1 MKALVIGHNARSK
14 GAYSSILGQS
24 EYDYYSDIAKTI
36 SELVPTI
43 DIYERK
49 SDLNYV
55 REMSKVIQSINL
67 HNYDFVLELHFN
79 SASTPNANGCEV
91 LAHKNSHKG
100 QKLSKLFLDALT
112 KEYNL
117 KNRGI
122 INIESSNQRGGYGI
136 SKTNCPYILIEP
148 FFANN
153 KEAEKFK
160 DKEKFAKFLLK
171 FISEAK
177 LW

>member
-1 MKALVIGHNARSK
+1 MKVALVIGHNARSN

-24 EYDYYSDIAKTI
+24 EYDYYCDIIKIIKKLA
-36 SELVPTI
+36 PTI

-49 SDLNYV
+49 PDSNYV
-55 REMSKVIQSINL
+55 IEMSKVIKNINL
-67 HNYDFVLELHFN
+67 HNYEFVLELHFN
-79 SASTPNANGCEV
+79 SANNQNAQGCEV
-91 LAHKNSHKG
+91 LAHKNSLKG
-100 QKLSKLFLDALT
+100 QKLSKLFLEALI

-153 KEAEKFK
+153 KEAQQFN
-160 DKEKFAKFLLK
+160 DKKRFVKFLLK
-171 FISEAK
+171 FINEVN
-177 LW
+177 L